1 MMIDNLVITII
12 FIKNPLHFEKENEIF
27 LYAWIDIWYPSPH
40 FDFVNHMLDKS
51 SQTLVNNVYILYQ
64 KVLKSVI

>member
-1 MMIDNLVITII
+1 MKFSSMHELISGT
-12 FIKNPLHFEKENEIF
+12 
-27 LYAWIDIWYPSPH
+27 SPH